1 MRYVQVWFHCSSE
14 GCEER
19 AERLVE
25 VRNVVTLGDSHLCV
39 DTALPEGWGSRTTL
53 ETDRNRRDRERTY
66 CPRHVRWTPEDA
78 ARLGVR
84 PTIVGDPVY
93 VDDGV
98 RIVELANALGVQVVA
113 VLRKVWGMGYTGISL
128 SSHVDFDTAKLL
140 GGEFGRD
147 VRHVAFRPACARCG
161 GSGTVDRGPP
171 AGDGPCPE
179 CRR

>member
-25 VRNVVTLGDSHLCV
+25 VRNVVTLSDSHLRL
-39 DTALPEGWGSRTTL
+39 DTALPEGWGPRTTP

-66 CPRHVRWTPEDA
+66 CPRHVVWTPEDA

-84 PTIVGDPVY
+84 PTIVGDPIY
-93 VDDGV
+93 VDDSV
-98 RIVELANALGVQVVA
+98 PLFVLARELGANASAVVK
-113 VLRKVWGMGYTGISL
+113 KVWGLGLTGIAVTSN
-128 SSHVDFDTAKLL
+128 VDFETARKI
-140 GGEFGRD
+140 GEEFGRD